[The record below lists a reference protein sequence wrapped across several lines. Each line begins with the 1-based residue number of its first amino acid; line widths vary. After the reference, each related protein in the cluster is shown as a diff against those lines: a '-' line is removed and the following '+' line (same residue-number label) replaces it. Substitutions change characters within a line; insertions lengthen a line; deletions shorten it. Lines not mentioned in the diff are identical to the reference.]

1 MTKLYVKEELLS
13 LYRCTIKDN
22 VERLVK
28 TIKPAPLTC
37 FCCVNIIS
45 KEQENDLKSLS
56 KDESRR
62 SLVNL
67 VLEKDS
73 LDDYINFSRCVQF
86 IKEIEAKKIF
96 TFISDLFEVGIH
108 DPLKRQAELGEPS

>member
-13 LYRCTIKDN
+13 LYKCTIKDN
-22 VERLVK
+22 VDRLVK

-37 FCCVNIIS
+37 FYYVNLIN

-73 LDDYINFSRCVQF
+73 LNDYINFSRCVHF
-86 IKEIEAKKIF
+86 INEVEAKRIF
-96 TFISDLFEVGIH
+96 PFISDLFEVGLH
-108 DPLKRQAELGEPS
+108 DPLKTQADLGELS